1 MNWIS
6 LARAAT
12 DACDK
17 AYHEGRM
24 NFFSFLTARL
34 PRPLLGAWLLY
45 FFVLMV
51 PGTAAGQHG
60 AVGNG
65 GPGPVKGLHVTVEMV
80 SAGPQIAAG
89 GTQTI
94 GFVFTLE
101 EKWHIYWKN
110 AGFAGFPPS
119 VAWTLPAGI
128 QAGDLLFPIPTRLPY
143 QGAVDYGY
151 EDNVTYPVVLT
162 AAPKTR
168 AGRSGMV
175 HVTAKVK
182 WLVCAEVCVPGS
194 ADLGLDL
201 KVAPL
206 GTVVADSGTKV
217 GPLAAALKHLP
228 EQMPARFAAH
238 AVARGDKLA
247 LTLKTGTQETE
258 ADFFPAD
265 GGVIADNVEPATES
279 LPDGVRMYVTLL
291 PNTPAPKT
299 LHGVVELSED
309 EAYDVSA
316 DVAAGT
322 AAQVQPPVGNVGTHV
337 GGAHAAEEVTVFS
350 AVLLALLGGVVL
362 NLMPCVFPVL
372 FLKAL
377 SLVQS
382 SGEERK
388 RLRLHGLV
396 YTLGVV
402 VSFWVIVA
410 VLLLL
415 RSGGSRFGWGF
426 QLQSPGFVAVLA
438 MGLFFFALSLAGVF
452 ELGLSVTSAGDS
464 LTRKQGVTG
473 SFFTGVLATV
483 VATPCV
489 GPFMGVAIGFALAQP
504 PWVTFVVFTALGVGL
519 ALPYLAISYFP
530 ALIRWLPKPGA
541 WMEVLK
547 QVTALPLFATVIWL
561 VYIYGR
567 LFTGGAPGEGVYQA
581 AMLLTGLLVVSVGAW
596 VLGRWPAARV
606 ATAIAVVLL
615 VLGVA
620 TPFVER
626 PGKAEAAFAAK
637 WEPFSQPSLDAARAS
652 GKAVFVDY
660 TAAWC
665 LSCQVNEKLV
675 LNTSEVQDKLRAGD
689 FVLMRADWT
698 QYDPAITA
706 ALTAVGR
713 SGVPTYVIY
722 PGKSGAAP
730 NVLPELLSKAVV
742 LTAIAD
748 GRK

>member
-1 MNWIS
+1 
-6 LARAAT
+6 
-12 DACDK
+12 
-17 AYHEGRM
+17 M
-24 NFFSFLTARL
+24 NFFFLFAGRM
-34 PRPLLGAWLLY
+34 RPLVLRVVVLLLI
-45 FFVLMV
+45 VAV
-51 PGTAAGQHG
+51 AGTAFAQHG

-65 GPGPVKGLHVTVEMV
+65 GPGPVKGQHLTVEMV
-80 SAGPQIAAG
+80 GAGPQIAVG
-89 GTQTI
+89 GTQTV

-119 VAWTLPAGI
+119 VEWTLPAGVH
-128 QAGDLLFPIPTRLPY
+128 AGDLQFPAPTRLPY

-162 AAPKTR
+162 ADAKLKAPK
-168 AGRSGMV
+168 SGVV
-175 HVTAKVK
+175 HVAAKVK
-182 WLVCAEVCVPGS
+182 WLVCAEQCVPGS
-194 ADLGLDL
+194 ADLGIDL
-201 KVAPL
+201 KLAPA
-206 GTVVADSGTKV
+206 GTVVANDGTKV
-217 GPLAAALKHLP
+217 GPLAAALKHIPRPLP
-228 EQMPARFAAH
+228 ANFAAR
-238 AVARGDKLA
+238 AVSHGDALA
-247 LTLKTGTQETE
+247 LTLTTGTQETDG
-258 ADFFPAD
+258 DFYPLD
-265 GGVIADNVEPATES
+265 GGVVADNVDQSTQSQPA
-279 LPDGVRMYVTLL
+279 GVRIFMSLL

-299 LHGVVELSED
+299 LHGVVELSEN
-309 EAYDVSA
+309 EAYEVTA
-316 DVAAGT
+316 DVTPGSAAE
-322 AAQVQPPVGNVGTHV
+322 VQPPAGAGGGGHV
-337 GGAHAAEEVTVFS
+337 AGAHAAEEVTVFS

-382 SGEERK
+382 SGEERQ

-396 YTLGVV
+396 YTLGIV

-410 VLLLL
+410 ALLLL

-438 MGLFFFALSLAGVF
+438 LGLFFFALSLAGMF

-464 LTRKQGVTG
+464 LTRKQGMAG

-489 GPFMGVAIGFALAQP
+489 GPFMGVAIGFALSQP
-504 PWVTFVVFTALGVGL
+504 AWVTFAVFTALGVGL
-519 ALPYLAISYFP
+519 ALPYLAISFFP
-530 ALIRWLPKPGA
+530 LLIRWLPRPGA
-541 WMEVLK
+541 WMEFLK

-567 LFTGGAPGEGVYQA
+567 LFSGGAPGEGVYQS
-581 AMLLTGLLVVSVGAW
+581 AMLLCGLLVVTVGAW
-596 VLGRWPAARV
+596 TLGRWPAARV
-606 ATAIAVVLL
+606 ATIVAVVLL
-615 VLGVA
+615 VAGVA
-620 TPFVER
+620 TPFAER
-626 PGKAEAAFAAK
+626 PGKAEAAAAAK
-637 WEPFSQPSLDAARAS
+637 WEPFSQPALDAARAS

-675 LNTSEVQDKLRAGD
+675 LNTSDVQARLKQGN

-698 QYDPAITA
+698 QYDPAITT

-722 PGKSGAAP
+722 PGKPEAAP
-730 NVLPELLSKAVV
+730 DVLPELLTKDVV
-742 LTAIAD
+742 LNSIEKDSA
-748 GRK
+748 K

>member
-1 MNWIS
+1 MLNRLFASRASVIS
-6 LARAAT
+6 GR
-12 DACDK
+12 
-17 AYHEGRM
+17 AYHRSCM
-24 NFFSFLTARL
+24 NFSSNVT
-34 PRPLLGAWLLY
+34 RPLSRLRLGVLL
-45 FFVLMV
+45 LLCGMAML
-51 PGTAAGQHG
+51 GTAVAQHG
-60 AVGNG
+60 SVGNG
-65 GPGPVKGLHVTVEMV
+65 GPGPVKGLHVTVEMI

-89 GTQTI
+89 GTQTV

-101 EKWHIYWKN
+101 DKWHIYWKN

-119 VAWTLPAGI
+119 VEWTLPSGVK
-128 QAGDLLFPIPTRLPY
+128 AGDLQFPAPTRLPY

-151 EDNVTYPVVLT
+151 EDNVTYPVVL
-162 AAPKTR
+162 AAGDKVK
-168 AGRSGMV
+168 AAKNGSI
-175 HVTAKVK
+175 HLAAKVK

-201 KVAPL
+201 KLAPA

-228 EQMPARFAAH
+228 AAMPDHFTAQAAAH
-238 AVARGDKLA
+238 GDKLA
-247 LTLKTGTQETE
+247 LTFTTGTRETE
-258 ADFFPAD
+258 ASFFPAD
-265 GGVIADNVEPATES
+265 GEVIADNVEQTTES
-279 LPDGVRMYVTLL
+279 LPDGIRIYITLL

-299 LHGVVELSED
+299 LHGVVELTED
-309 EAYDVSA
+309 ETYDVTA
-316 DVAAGT
+316 DVRPGAA
-322 AAQVQPPVGNVGTHV
+322 AEVAPPETTNGRHV
-337 GGAHAAEEVTVFS
+337 AGAHAAEEVTVFS

-396 YTLGVV
+396 YTLGIVA
-402 VSFWVIVA
+402 SFWVIVA

-438 MGLFFFALSLAGVF
+438 IGLFFFALSLAGLF

-464 LTRKQGVTG
+464 LTRKQGIAG

-504 PWVTFVVFTALGVGL
+504 AWVTFAVFTALGVGL
-519 ALPYLAISYFP
+519 ALPYLAISFFP
-530 ALIRWLPKPGA
+530 SLIRWLPKPGA
-541 WMEVLK
+541 WMELLK

-567 LFTGGAPGEGVYQA
+567 LFSGGAPGEGVYQSA
-581 AMLLTGLLVVSVGAW
+581 ILLTGLLIVAVGAW
-596 VLGRWPAARV
+596 VLGRWPAARA
-606 ATAIAVVLL
+606 ATAVAVVL
-615 VLGVA
+615 VALGVA
-620 TPFVER
+620 TPFLER
-626 PGKAEAAFAAK
+626 PSKAEAAVAAV
-637 WEPFSQPSLDAARAS
+637 WQPFSQPALDAARGS

-675 LNTSEVQDKLRAGD
+675 LNTREVQDKLRQGN
-689 FVLMRADWT
+689 FLLMRADWT

-722 PGKSGAAP
+722 PGKSSAAP
-730 NVLPELLSKAVV
+730 DVLPELLTKDAV
-742 LTAIAD
+742 LTAITRD
-748 GRK
+748 SK